1 MDECLYL
8 VKVFVPYGNY
18 NHTAYYYYD
27 ANKLGQLD
35 FGDVVIT
42 TMGIGMIIE
51 YAPDD
56 FEPDFQVRD
65 IIGKADDKQIKKFNK
80 EWCNDILYIHEILNS
95 KTK

>member
-8 VKVFVPYGNY
+8 VKVFVQYRNY
-18 NHTAYYYYD
+18 NYMAYYYYD

-42 TMGIGMIIE
+42 TMGVGMIIE

-56 FEPDFQVRD
+56 FEPNFQVQD

-80 EWCNDILYIHEILNS
+80 EWWNDILYIHEILNS